1 MKSILEKLKQIIQ
14 SLEDKHGPI
23 LIFALFLRE
32 DPLEK
37 WDIVVAA
44 SWLSASDMN
53 SYKIIASKIQETL
66 NSVELIELARI
77 VILDRDDHVLSFFQ
91 DNFSV
96 TNGHYEEVS
105 GDQFS
110 TRFGFT
116 IKRAYL
122 LRCQKLKT

>member
-1 MKSILEKLKQIIQ
+1 MKIILEKLKQVVL
-14 SLEDKHGPI
+14 SLETEHDAI
-23 LIFALFLRE
+23 LVFALFLRE

-37 WDIVVAA
+37 WDIVVSA
-44 SWLSASDMN
+44 SWLQSGDMN
-53 SYKIIASKIQETL
+53 SYKIITSKIQAAL
-66 NSVELIELARI
+66 SNSELMELARI
-77 VILDRDDHVLSFFQ
+77 VILDDNDPVISFFQ

-96 TNGHYEEVS
+96 SNGHFAEVL

-122 LRCQKLKT
+122 LRCQKNH